1 MVRKSI
7 FAAAILLFPV
17 ALLRAQAP
25 PEERIPVTDPKEL
38 VRYGFSPTE
47 KNVFLWSGAEIGRK
61 QALETL
67 RQALPKTFGT
77 KAGYS
82 TVMGYE
88 LQDEN
93 PSSDSF
99 HFLGATY
106 CVDLGV
112 PEWRGH
118 VRVEVPDGSDLAQF
132 EFWAYDTEASR
143 DVQAYLYE
151 YCETPS
157 LDEPVTTLIGSLE
170 TVGAIGRFYNFTPL
184 NGYHVNNRSCSY
196 NVRVILAGPNEACTG
211 STLQIQK
218 LAISWVRQVSPAP
231 ATATFGDVPT
241 SHPFFRFV
249 EALNASGITGGCGGG
264 NYCPDSPVTRGQ
276 MAVFLAKALG
286 LSWP

>member
-1 MVRKSI
+1 ML
-7 FAAAILLFPV
+7 AAAGLLLPV

-25 PEERIPVTDPKEL
+25 PEERIPVTDPKDL
-38 VRYGFSPTE
+38 VRFGFSPAD
-47 KNVFLWSGAEIGRK
+47 KNVFLWSKGEIGNK
-61 QALETL
+61 PALESL
-67 RQALPKTFGT
+67 RQAEPKSFGT

-93 PSSDSF
+93 HASTSS

-106 CVDLGV
+106 CVDTGT

-132 EFWAYDTEASR
+132 EFWAYDVSASR
-143 DVQAYLYE
+143 DVQAFLYE

-170 TVGAIGRFYNFTPL
+170 TVAAIGRFYNFTPL
-184 NGYHVNNRSCSY
+184 NSYHVNNRSCSY
-196 NVRVILAGPNEACTG
+196 NVRVILAGPNESCLDDQ
-211 STLQIQK
+211 LQIQK
-218 LAISWVRQVSPAP
+218 LAVSWVRQVSPAP
-231 ATATFGDVPT
+231 QTATFNDVPT
-241 SHPFFRFV
+241 SHPFFQFV

-264 NYCPDSPVTRGQ
+264 NYCPDNPVTRGQ

-286 LSWP
+286 LSWPQQ